1 MQTAKGF
8 EPDPQ
13 WLQVREGVKAIKELS
28 LARAKEGGVPSRQVE
43 RAATK
48 PPRTALVYPGGT
60 EIGLEIARSLK
71 LCKEAR
77 VLSAGLGGTAADY
90 FFNNHHDVASV
101 NAEGWLDELKTVLER
116 EGVTHIIPAHDE
128 VILPLVRAQDAL
140 GVNVVTSSADTCAI
154 ARSKKR
160 TLRHLQGAVPAPRI
174 YEDIEAI
181 DRYPVFVKPDEGQGS
196 RGAFVAGNRK
206 ELECLLAR
214 DSSLLVQE
222 YLPGEEFTVDCFSD
236 REKGV
241 LYAAG
246 RKRIKIT
253 SGIASRS
260 QFVDDP
266 RFADYA
272 RRIQSTLPFWG
283 AWFFQVKAS
292 ADGELKLLEV
302 APRIAGTS
310 GLSRVS
316 GVNLPLLSL
325 YESDRVEVTIPQ
337 DVKGVVVERSL
348 TPAYSHPFEYDA
360 LYLDFDDTL
369 IVDGEVN
376 SQLVKIAY
384 QCLNR
389 KKSVI
394 LVTRHAG
401 DLTASLRKH
410 RLEGLFDKVVHL
422 KEGESKLSAIAH
434 NKCVFVDDSFRE
446 MEDLRKHPG
455 VMPLHVSSADLLI
468 NNRGI

>member
-1 MQTAKGF
+1 M
-8 EPDPQ
+8 
-13 WLQVREGVKAIKELS
+13 INH
-28 LARAKEGGVPSRQVE
+28 
-43 RAATK
+43 AAYTV
-48 PPRTALVYPGGT
+48 LVYPGGT
-60 EIGLEIARSLK
+60 EIGLEVARSLK
-71 LCKEAR
+71 LCKEAC
-77 VLSAGLGGTAADY
+77 VLSAGLSNTAADY
-90 FFNNHHDVASV
+90 FFNNHHHVACVSTH
-101 NAEGWLDELKTVLER
+101 GWLEKLKAVVDR
-116 EGVTHIIPAHDE
+116 DGVSHIMPAHDE
-128 VILPLVRAQDAL
+128 VILPLVNTQDKL
-140 GVNVVTSSADTCAI
+140 GVKVVTSSADTCGI

-160 TLRHLQGAVPAPRI
+160 TLRHLQGAVPIPRK
-174 YEDIEAI
+174 YDGIEAV
-181 DRYPVFVKPDEGQGS
+181 DCYPVFAKPDDGQGS
-196 RGAFVAGNRK
+196 RGAYRAENQK

-266 RFADYA
+266 RFLDYA
-272 RRIQSTLPFWG
+272 RRIQAALPFWG

-325 YESDRVEVTIPQ
+325 YESDRIEVTIPQ

-348 TPAYSHPFEYDA
+348 TPVYSQPFEYDA

-369 IVDGEVN
+369 IVNGEVN

-389 KKSVI
+389 KKAVI

-401 DLTASLRKH
+401 DISASLRKH
-410 RLEGLFDKVVHL
+410 RLEGLFDKVIHL
-422 KEGESKLSAIAH
+422 KEGESKRKAITH
-434 NKCVFVDDSFRE
+434 SECVFVDDSFRE
-446 MEDLRKHPG
+446 LEDLRKHPG
-455 VMPLHVSSADLLI
+455 VTALHVSSADLLI
-468 NNRGI
+468 NYRGI